1 MKDFDSEI
9 VIYRTNDGKAALE
22 VSLRGETLWLNQS
35 HMSLLFDRD
44 RSVITKHLSN
54 IFKSGELDKKSN
66 VQKMHVAGS
75 DKPVVYYN
83 LDVIISLGYR
93 VNSKRG
99 TQFRIWATQVL
110 KEHLIKGYTIN
121 EKRMREDRAKL
132 AEFQKT
138 SRIMERL

>member
-9 VIYRTNDGKAALE
+9 VIYRTNDGNAALE

-66 VQKMHVAGS
+66 VQKMHIAGS
-75 DKPVVYYN
+75 EISILKDIPAIRNFRIVQLLQN
-83 LDVIISLGYR
+83 LQRLEILLRSKVLKM
-93 VNSKRG
+93 NSKD
-99 TQFRIWATQVL
+99 L
-110 KEHLIKGYTIN
+110 KEQN
-121 EKRMREDRAKL
+121 MRKAKL
-132 AEFQKT
+132 
-138 SRIMERL
+138 

>member
-35 HMSLLFDRD
+35 HMSLLFDRS
-44 RSVITKHLSN
+44 RPVNTKHLSN

-66 VQKMHVAGS
+66 VQKMHIADS
-75 DKPVVYYN
+75 DKPVVCYN

-110 KEHLIKGYTIN
+110 KDHILKGYSVN
-121 EKRMREDRAKL
+121 ERRLKELKQVIRL
-132 AEFQKT
+132 AAD
-138 SRIMERL
+138 

>member
-1 MKDFDSEI
+1 MKEGSVDEI
-9 VIYRTNDGKAALE
+9 VIYQTDEGKAALE
-22 VSLRGETLWLNQS
+22 VNIHGETLWLNQS

-66 VQKMHVAGS
+66 VQKMHIAGS

-99 TQFRIWATQVL
+99 TQFRIWATSEPLIMMKPEELWTVYAGNSVL
-110 KEHLIKGYTIN
+110 QTSSAW
-121 EKRMREDRAKL
+121 KRTTA
-132 AEFQKT
+132 
-138 SRIMERL
+138 